1 MTPNLW
7 IIMYVWLYTGI
18 RHLREAK
25 VWWSNRSVTRL
36 LWPPQFLWTLTV
48 TDTFGIHFMNFA
60 KYRIN
65 HTVRESVRL
74 RSPWPIQMPAV
85 NCSPV
90 KMSMYS
96 IDLSFLQRRKMT
108 ASMTAKKGQRA
119 SRIYH
124 LKSNCL
130 KSAVLQSAPSW
141 GLRPIR
147 KPRTKRKDKDSVN
160 VTSLF
165 N

>member
-1 MTPNLW
+1 MCVAVNRNQTL
-7 IIMYVWLYTGI
+7 VGS
-18 RHLREAK
+18 K
-25 VWWSNRSVTRL
+25 VLVVKPAVTRL

-48 TDTFGIHFMNFA
+48 TATFGTHFMNFA
-60 KYRIN
+60 KYWIN
-65 HTVRESVRL
+65 HTVRESVSL
-74 RSPWPIQMPAV
+74 HSPWPIQMPAV

-90 KMSMYS
+90 KMSMHS
-96 IDLSFLQRRKMT
+96 IDLSFSQRRKMA
-108 ASMTAKKGQRA
+108 ASMKVKKGQRA

-147 KPRTKRKDKDSVN
+147 KPRTKRKDKNSVN